1 MLTTVGVR
9 KFGFGALGTAVL
21 VTASLIGTA
30 RSGAA
35 DPILD
40 SPFGVVD
47 PACSYQCRECT
58 TPGYHDIVVNA
69 DPKMNTASSAH
80 LENCNFGSCESHGCG
95 ETLAAGELWQ
105 AVRNGDGQQI
115 RQLLAA
121 NPEQLYYNAGRE
133 AVQIT
138 CTEGNL
144 IASLPLTERQLAGL

>member
-47 PACSYQCRECT
+47 P
-58 TPGYHDIVVNA
+58 
-69 DPKMNTASSAH
+69 
-80 LENCNFGSCESHGCG
+80 
-95 ETLAAGELWQ
+95 
-105 AVRNGDGQQI
+105 
-115 RQLLAA
+115 
-121 NPEQLYYNAGRE
+121 
-133 AVQIT
+133 
-138 CTEGNL
+138 
-144 IASLPLTERQLAGL
+144 